1 MMKSSRD
8 GKACLIGISAAF
20 ATALVLTTM
29 GCGTALNS
37 SAPSPSGTTQAQS
50 QPATGP
56 KVGYVWDAASQSLR
70 PLQGVAGA
78 SIVGLATVSAP
89 AQGPGY
95 IATASS
101 GVSGSALFLDA
112 SGGIYQSALTG
123 GALTRIAMLPGATSL
138 LLSNSGSYALV
149 LGKSAS
155 GVFFAESISGLPA
168 TPSVRSL
175 NVSSLPAILG
185 GAASDTGTVAIAS
198 GSGSRGVSVVA
209 FVGQSA
215 GAQVGTMEAFGGLQ
229 FVPGSDELVAA
240 DGASGAITA
249 ISHVNATPSTAIIS
263 QAGGITAPVGLD
275 VTSNSRWVVVANA
288 KGDVLRIDLTG
299 VTAATMAHC
308 SCAPSQVVALS
319 GNTVHLVTSGAGP
332 LWIVDAGNAAPRVL
346 FVPAISPSAA
356 PTLVTKTAM

>member
-1 MMKSSRD
+1 MMKSNRY
-8 GKACLIGISAAF
+8 GKACLIAISAAL
-20 ATALVLTTM
+20 AAALVLTTM
-29 GCGTALNS
+29 GCGTAMNT

-56 KVGYVWDAASQSLR
+56 KMGYVWDAASQSLR

-95 IATASS
+95 ISTASS

-112 SGGIYQSALTG
+112 SGGVYQSALTG

-155 GVFFAESISGLPA
+155 GGFFAESLSGLPA

-185 GAASDTGTVAIAS
+185 GAASDTGTVAVAVGS
-198 GSGSRGVSVVA
+198 GSGGVSVVA

-215 GAQVGTMEAFGGLQ
+215 GAQVGTGAQVATLQAFGGLQ
-229 FVPGSDELVAA
+229 FVPGSDELLAA
-240 DGASGAITA
+240 DGASGAVTA
-249 ISHVNATPSTAIIS
+249 ISHVNTTPTSAVVSPAGRIS
-263 QAGGITAPVGLD
+263 A
-275 VTSNSRWVVVANA
+275 NSRWVVAANA
-288 KGDVLRIDLTG
+288 KGDILQIDLAG
-299 VTAATMAHC
+299 VVATTTMHC

-319 GNTVHLVTSGAGP
+319 GNTVHLVTAGGGP
-332 LWIVDAGNAAPRVL
+332 IWIVDAGKSAPRVL
-346 FVPAISPSAA
+346 FVPAIGPANVATIATKSA
-356 PTLVTKTAM
+356 M